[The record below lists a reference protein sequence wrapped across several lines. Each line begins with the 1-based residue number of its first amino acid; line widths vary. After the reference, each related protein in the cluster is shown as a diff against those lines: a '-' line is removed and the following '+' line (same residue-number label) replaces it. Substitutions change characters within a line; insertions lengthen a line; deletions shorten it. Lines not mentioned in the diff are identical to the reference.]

1 MRIRALAIILALLG
15 GALAAAETGATPL
28 ATAVLNV
35 DVADAALKPEA
46 DNIAL
51 LLNTHLSTEDA
62 VLLVERQQLEAILGE
77 QALGAS
83 GAVNPQNAAR
93 IGQLTGAKVILVS
106 RLFLQGQSRMLVTKI
121 IGTETGRVFAEVATL
136 PAGEKQSAALKVFA
150 AKLAEVISRK
160 AADLTAPPE
169 PADDRIA
176 RLKKILGTQKPGTI
190 SVRIPEQHLSQRV
203 VDPAAET
210 EIALTL
216 TQLGLEVVT
225 ADGPTPAAF
234 QITGEAVS
242 ERAVRRGDF
251 ISARARVEIKV
262 VEAATG
268 RVVLQ
273 DRQTEVAVDLAES
286 VAAKNALQKAGG
298 QLAERIVAKLAQVK

>member
-1 MRIRALAIILALLG
+1 MKIPALAAILALLG
-15 GALAAAETGATPL
+15 GSLAGADITAPL
-28 ATAVLNV
+28 AVAVLNI

-62 VLLVERQQLEAILGE
+62 VFLVERQQLDAVLGE

-83 GAVNPQNAAR
+83 GAVNAQNAAR

-150 AKLAEVISRK
+150 TKLAEVISRK
-160 AADLTAPPE
+160 GSDLTAPPE

-176 RLKKILGTQKPGTI
+176 RLKKILGTQKVGTI

-216 TQLGLEVVT
+216 TQLGFEVVT
-225 ADGPTPAAF
+225 PGGPTPAVF

-242 ERAVRRGDF
+242 ERAVRHGDF
-251 ISARARVEIKV
+251 ISARARVEVKV

-286 VAAKNALQKAGG
+286 VAAKTALQKAGG
-298 QLAERIVAKLAQVK
+298 QLAERIVAKLAQFK